1 MRPNHAAVIG
11 FALGMICTVLMYETR
26 PKGAQ
31 SATSGFDEPAVSTD
45 VQTNE
50 PIGTIGDP
58 S

>member
-11 FALGMICTVLMYETR
+11 FALGMIFTTLMYETR
-26 PKGAQ
+26 PKDAV
-31 SATSGFDEPAVSTD
+31 SATSGFNEPPVSTD